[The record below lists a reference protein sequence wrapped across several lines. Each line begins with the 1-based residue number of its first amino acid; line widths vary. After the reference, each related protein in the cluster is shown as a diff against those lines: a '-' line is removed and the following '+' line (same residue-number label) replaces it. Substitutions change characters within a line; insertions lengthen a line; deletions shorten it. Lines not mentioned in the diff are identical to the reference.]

1 MPRPGATIA
10 SATLFNS
17 VRSMVSSY
25 MIRIVLNII
34 ARHCEGRSDGAIQ
47 RFAASCWIASL
58 RCQ

>member
-34 ARHCEGRSDGAIQ
+34 ARHCEGRSDEAISGSPALLEC
-47 RFAASCWIASL
+47 FAALA
-58 RCQ
+58 